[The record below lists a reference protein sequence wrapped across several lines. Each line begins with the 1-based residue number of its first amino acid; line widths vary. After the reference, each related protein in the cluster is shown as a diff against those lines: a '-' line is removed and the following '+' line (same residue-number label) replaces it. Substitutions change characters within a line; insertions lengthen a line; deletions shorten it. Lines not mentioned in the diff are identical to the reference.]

1 VTLSALLGAAVAV
14 EADPKAAV
22 VGAAAGAALLVLLAV
37 VTGRSAPIPC
47 ALLLLGAL
55 YAVPD
60 GDRAVWAPLYGG
72 GLLLCAELAYWSL
85 EERRAQPVF
94 GDVVT
99 PRLVS
104 ILLVAA
110 ASVAAGA
117 LVLLAGEADV
127 GRSPATTA
135 AASLAVA
142 ACAGL
147 LVLLV
152 RARASGRSP

>member
-1 VTLSALLGAAVAV
+1 VTLSALLGAGVAV

-22 VGAAAGAALLVLLAV
+22 VGTAAVAVLLVLLAV
-37 VTGRSAPIPC
+37 VTGRSAPIPV

-55 YAVPD
+55 YVLPD
-60 GDRAVWAPLYGG
+60 GERAVWVPLYGG

-117 LVLLAGEADV
+117 LVQLAGEADV
-127 GRSPATTA
+127 GRSAATTA

-142 ACAGL
+142 GCAAL
-147 LVLLV
+147 LVVLV
-152 RARASGRSP
+152 RGRASGRSP